1 MMNFPNREAT
11 LACGGSFD
19 AALTDLAALASL
31 TCHVSIA
38 LVALNGIERVW
49 FQASTDCQIDA
60 IAREIRKTIG
70 LWTADSCQVKTL
82 VTQEGYYLVAVPIL
96 LSSRVLLG
104 WLCLLD
110 QTVFDLNA
118 NQREALQMLSSQVTT
133 HWINGVQKYRTEQAL
148 KQARQML
155 EDTQAQLIQAEK
167 LSSLGEMIA
176 GIAHEINN
184 PLSFVHGNINYVSQ
198 YIQNLFELIH
208 LYQQS
213 YSQPVDAIQQ
223 FSQAIDF
230 EFLTEDLPKSL
241 ISMKVGADRL
251 QQIVLSLR
259 NFARRDGDEKRLS
272 DIHEGL
278 DSTLTIL
285 QHRLKAADQ
294 IEVIKEY
301 GEIPLIECH
310 PEQLNQVFMNL
321 IGNALDA
328 FDQSS
333 QPLQRIRITT
343 ETVSHSTP
351 AIVVRIRDNGKGMAA
366 DIRDRIFDPFF
377 TTKPRGKGTGLGLA
391 ISHKIIVEGHGGQ
404 LRCWSEPG
412 QGTEFSIELPLPAAF
427 TQPAIAAH
435 ATSRPAA

>member
-1 MMNFPNREAT
+1 MMNSPNREAT
-11 LACGGSFD
+11 LACDGSFEV
-19 AALTDLAALASL
+19 ALTDLAALAAL
-31 TCHVSIA
+31 ICQVPIA
-38 LVALNGIERVW
+38 LISLNSTERIW
-49 FQASTDCQIDA
+49 FQAPIDCNIDA
-60 IAREIRKTIG
+60 IAREVRQTIA
-70 LWTADSCQVKTL
+70 LWTGDSCRVKTL
-82 VTQEGYYLVAVPIL
+82 LTQDKCSFVAAPIL
-96 LSSRVLLG
+96 LSSRVPIG

-110 QTVFDLNA
+110 RTLLELDA
-118 NQREALQMLSSQVTT
+118 NQRNALQMLSSQVTA
-133 HWINGVQKYRTEQAL
+133 HWVNGVRKYQAEQAL
-148 KQARQML
+148 KQLQQALQT
-155 EDTQAQLIQAEK
+155 TQAQLIQAEK

-184 PLSFVHGNINYVSQ
+184 PLSFVHGNINYVNQ
-198 YIQNLFELIH
+198 YIQNLFELID
-208 LYQQS
+208 LYQKN
-213 YSQPVDAIQQ
+213 YPQPGDEIQQ

-259 NFARRDGDEKRLS
+259 NFARRDQDEKKLS

-285 QHRLKAADQ
+285 QHRLKAADR
-294 IEVIKEY
+294 IEVTKEY

-310 PEQLNQVFMNL
+310 AEQLNQVFMNL
-321 IGNALDA
+321 IGNAIDS

-333 QPLQRIRITT
+333 NSVQRIRITT
-343 ETVSHSTP
+343 ETVTHPAP
-351 AIVVRIRDNGKGMAA
+351 AIIVRIRDTGNGMTA

-391 ISHKIIVEGHGGQ
+391 ISHKIVVEEHGGS
-404 LRCWSEPG
+404 LKCWSEMG
-412 QGTEFSIELPLPAAF
+412 QGTEFSIELPLPATF
-427 TQPAIAAH
+427 VQPTIAAR